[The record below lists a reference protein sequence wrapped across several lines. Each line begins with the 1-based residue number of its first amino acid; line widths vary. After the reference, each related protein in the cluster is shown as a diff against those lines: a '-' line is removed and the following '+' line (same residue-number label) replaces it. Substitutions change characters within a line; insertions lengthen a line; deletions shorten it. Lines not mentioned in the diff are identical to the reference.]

1 MHVQPNKNEV
11 TGMTAIIHFFGEE
24 TRRALIEGDELLILE
39 MQVMAKAEKFQGLE
53 GASVEYV
60 SSCMTDNRSPWM
72 QEKIRLLA
80 DLCQDTVMNFDNTI
94 RDKLFARLQRQD
106 GKEIC
111 LYRIAVWLF
120 IGDDGIPEWTVRDSV
135 EPGFARINR
144 RELVHN
150 RMEIQCRLKRIIGK
164 KVC

>member
-1 MHVQPNKNEV
+1 
-11 TGMTAIIHFFGEE
+11 MTSIIDLFGEE

-60 SSCMTDNRSPWM
+60 SSCMNDNRSPWM

-94 RDKLFARLQRQD
+94 RDKLFARLQRQE

-150 RMEIQCRLKRIIGK
+150 RVEVRQRLKSIIGR
-164 KVC
+164 KVG

>member
-1 MHVQPNKNEV
+1 
-11 TGMTAIIHFFGEE
+11 MTAIINFFGEE
-24 TRRALIEGDELLILE
+24 TQQALIKGDELLILE

-60 SSCMTDNRSPWM
+60 STCMNNNRSPWM

-94 RDKLFARLQRQD
+94 QDKLFARLQRQA
-106 GKEIC
+106 GKQVC
-111 LYRIAVWLF
+111 LYHISVWLF
-120 IGDDGIPEWTVRDSV
+120 IGDDGIPEWTVRDSI

-144 RELVHN
+144 KELVHT
-150 RMEIQCRLKRIIGK
+150 RVEVRQRLKSIIGR
-164 KVC
+164 KVG